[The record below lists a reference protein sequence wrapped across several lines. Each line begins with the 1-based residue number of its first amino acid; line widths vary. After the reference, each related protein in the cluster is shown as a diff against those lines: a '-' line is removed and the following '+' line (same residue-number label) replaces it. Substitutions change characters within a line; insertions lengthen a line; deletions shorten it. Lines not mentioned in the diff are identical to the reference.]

1 MNTEFHKI
9 NLNEW
14 NRAQYFY
21 YFTKILPT
29 GYSLTSNIDITQ
41 AYNAIK
47 NKGKKFFPAYLYICS
62 KIISEE
68 KEFRIGYLNDE
79 LGYYE
84 VLHPSYSAFHND
96 DKSISNMWTEYDAD
110 FEVFYNNYIEDQ
122 KYASNH
128 EIMAKP
134 QMPPANNC
142 MIGMIPWIEFTNYT
156 PIPYAPMNSFFPI
169 IQAGK
174 FFE

>member
-21 YFTKILPT
+21 YFTKMLPT

-68 KEFRIGYLNDE
+68 KPRIDCIRAEVTLEDAYLYMMKMYEIND
-79 LGYYE
+79 
-84 VLHPSYSAFHND
+84 VR
-96 DKSISNMWTEYDAD
+96 
-110 FEVFYNNYIEDQ
+110 
-122 KYASNH
+122 
-128 EIMAKP
+128 
-134 QMPPANNC
+134 
-142 MIGMIPWIEFTNYT
+142 
-156 PIPYAPMNSFFPI
+156 
-169 IQAGK
+169 
-174 FFE
+174 